1 MPPKGKGK
9 RPAHQN
15 KKAFTSNPHSTRTL
29 MINALPNEGLCQKC
43 HDIIE
48 WRKRYHK
55 FKPLTTPRRCQRCGE
70 KNIVHAYHV
79 ICTACSRKDGV
90 CAKCC
95 EPRTIVTPVVT
106 PEERRQQQEDVVL
119 LLNTMSLRQ
128 KKTYY
133 RVMDRE
139 HPELLPDDGCDDYA
153 YPARRKKSKG
163 RGCTCGHCEQ
173 CLAREGAD
181 DDEDDDD
188 DDDDIDEED
197 DDVDDE
203 KEEKEKKEEKGHVSE
218 KSDSDKGTSDHDDC
232 PNDKDNEGES
242 EDDGDYDDESEGGEQ
257 EEED

>member
-1 MPPKGKGK
+1 MPPKSKGR

-70 KNIVHAYHV
+70 KSIVHAYHV

-95 EPRTIVTPVVT
+95 EPRAILTPVVT

-139 HPELLPDDGCDDYA
+139 HPELLPDDGYDDCCEG
-153 YPARRKKSKG
+153 PARRKKSKG
-163 RGCTCGHCEQ
+163 RGCTCGHCDQ
-173 CLAREGAD
+173 CLGRAGAD
-181 DDEDDDD
+181 GDDDD
-188 DDDDIDEED
+188 DDDFGSDDADDGD
-197 DDVDDE
+197 DDGD
-203 KEEKEKKEEKGHVSE
+203 KEKKEEKGTSG
-218 KSDSDKGTSDHDDC
+218 KGEEEECGADGGGGC
-232 PNDKDNEGES
+232 PKDEEGQEEGES
-242 EDDGDYDDESEGGEQ
+242 DDADVADGESEGED
-257 EEED
+257 EEE